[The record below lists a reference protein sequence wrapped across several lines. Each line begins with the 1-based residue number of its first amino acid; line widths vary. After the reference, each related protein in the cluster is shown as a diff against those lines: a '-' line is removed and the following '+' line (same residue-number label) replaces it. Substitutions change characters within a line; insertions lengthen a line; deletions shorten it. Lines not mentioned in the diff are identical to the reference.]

1 MPIRLSPF
9 EMPHN
14 VQVLDE
20 GKTATYTRF
29 VAEPFEIGYARTI
42 GNSLRRVLLSSIEG
56 AAISSVKIKG
66 VNHEFSTIKGCAED
80 VTDIILNLKRVL
92 LKTYTRETQKIS
104 LKVQGPCTVTAEAF
118 AQANNVIVLNPK
130 QEICTLDV
138 DGALEMECEV
148 RTGRGFCLADGNKKP
163 DQEIGRI
170 AIDSIFSPVTRVN
183 FLVENT
189 RVGQRT
195 DYEKLVLDIWT
206 DGRISPE
213 DALKTAGAVLRRH
226 IDVFVDYDGV
236 QTLEFVATDR
246 QAADERERL
255 RKLVNMSVNEVEL
268 SVRAANCLNNA
279 NISTVGELI
288 SKTEADMLKYRN
300 FGKKSLTEIKAKL
313 VTMGL
318 SLGYKFDPD
327 LMEKKKDDK
336 KKDAKGKD
344 AKGKDA
350 KDKDSKE
357 KDAKEPV
364 AENAAA
370 ENAATEAKEPEA
382 KEPEAAKEPEVQDAQ
397 DTTKK

>member
-1 MPIRLSPF
+1 MPIRLSRF

-92 LKTYTRETQKIS
+92 VKTFSRDPQVITLKAK
-104 LKVQGPCTVTAEAF
+104 GPCVVTAGDF
-118 AQANNVIVLNPK
+118 AKDNNIEVLNPK
-130 QEICTLDV
+130 QVICTLDV
-138 DGALEMECEV
+138 DGSLDMECDV

-163 DQEIGRI
+163 DQEIGKI

-195 DYEKLVLDIWT
+195 DYEKLVLDVWT
-206 DGRISPE
+206 DGRIEPE
-213 DALKTAGAVLRRH
+213 EALKTAGAVLRRH
-226 IDVFVDYDGV
+226 LDVFVDYAGEE
-236 QTLEFVATDR
+236 TLEFEETDEKKN
-246 QAADERERL
+246 ADERERL
-255 RKLVNMSVNEVEL
+255 KKLLNMSVNEVEL

-279 NISTVGELI
+279 NISTVGELV

-300 FGKKSLTEIKAKL
+300 FGKKSLTEIKEKL
-313 VTMGL
+313 VSMGL
-318 SLGYKFDPD
+318 SLGYKFDAD
-327 LMEKKKDDK
+327 LLEP
-336 KKDAKGKD
+336 
-344 AKGKDA
+344 
-350 KDKDSKE
+350 KDKDKDKE
-357 KDAKEPV
+357 KK
-364 AENAAA
+364 
-370 ENAATEAKEPEA
+370 
-382 KEPEAAKEPEVQDAQ
+382 
-397 DTTKK
+397 